1 MQNVWMIEQKEEV
14 NGRYGKTSKWTTK
27 VHAGVFTWEAE
38 AVKQMHEMIASE
50 QAYAIRQIPEM
61 RSTKRGEGKHKF
73 NEKVR
78 EITQIPSKFRII
90 KIRTS

>member
-14 NGRYGKTSKWTTK
+14 DGRYGKTSKWTTK
-27 VHAGVFTWEAE
+27 VHAGVFTWEGE
-38 AVKQMHEMIASE
+38 AVKQMHTMIAVE
-50 QAYAIRQIPEM
+50 QAYAIRKIPEM
-61 RSTKRGEGKHKF
+61 RSTKRGEGKQIF

-78 EITQIPSKFRII
+78 EITAIPSKFRII

>member
-27 VHAGVFTWEAE
+27 VHAGVFTWEGE
-38 AVKQMHEMIASE
+38 AVKQMHTMIAVE
-50 QAYAIRQIPEM
+50 QAHAIRQIPEM
-61 RSTKRGEGKHKF
+61 RSTKRGEGKAKF

-78 EITQIPSKFRII
+78 EITQIPSKFRIV

>member
-27 VHAGVFTWEAE
+27 VHAGVFTWESE

-61 RSTKRGEGKHKF
+61 RSTKRGDGKLKF

-78 EITQIPSKFRII
+78 EITAIPTTYRII